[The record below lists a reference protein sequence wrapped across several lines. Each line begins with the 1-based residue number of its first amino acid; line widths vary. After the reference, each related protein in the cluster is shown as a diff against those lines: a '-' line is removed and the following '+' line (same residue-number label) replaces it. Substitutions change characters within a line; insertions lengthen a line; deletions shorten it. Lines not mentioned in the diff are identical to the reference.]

1 MSQERNKSFKTL
13 AIIGGIILFSILLG
27 YVTGTEDVM
36 WDILGAIGLVLVGIT
51 ILVTVHEMG
60 HFLPAKLFG
69 IKVEIFSIGFPPRLF
84 GFRRGE
90 TEYQVGATPLGGYVK
105 IAGMIDESLD
115 QETIR
120 REKERFKKN
129 QDGWKTGSEGA
140 AEQDWMPKPWEFRAK
155 PVWQRLIVMTG
166 GVIMNVILGIF
177 IISML
182 KYSYGEIR
190 LPMSEVKYGIQVI
203 EPQYS
208 VEEDEDTGEIDSTLI
223 QSLGYLI
230 GFRTGDQVLSFK
242 GKQFE
247 FLGDYNNQKY
257 LLEDNAWF
265 GVIREDGTPDTV
277 FVPGDIQN
285 YFSADTIIPT
295 LFFPAAPSEVIV
307 NPTIDIP
314 DPTEEDPENI
324 RSIESPASK
333 AGLKT
338 GDVIVGLDSMDIRRF
353 LDVSRFMDGKKSD
366 TIEVLVLRSG
376 QPLTFTVV
384 STQEGYLG
392 VRRLDDKDIFQ
403 YDTLQYG
410 FFESFVPGS
419 REAFGF
425 VSTNVK
431 GFQNTAREGV
441 EIRKSLMGPIQIA
454 KVYLDAF
461 KAGGIE
467 FFFRLTGMLSMI
479 LALVNILPIPALD
492 GGHVIFLLI
501 EAITRREPSPKVRII
516 AQQIGFV
523 LILGLMALVLLND
536 ITRVIG

>member
-13 AIIGGIILFSILLG
+13 AIIAGIILSSILLG
-27 YVTGTEDVM
+27 YATGTEDVM

-60 HFLPAKLFG
+60 HFLPAKFFG
-69 IKVEIFSIGFPPRLF
+69 IKVEVFSIGFPPKLF

-120 REKERFKKN
+120 REKERFQQGK
-129 QDGWKTGSEGA
+129 DGWKSGQQQ
-140 AEQDWMPKPWEFRAK
+140 AEWMPKPWEFRSK

-182 KYSYGEIR
+182 KYTYGEIR

-203 EPQYS
+203 EPQYA
-208 VEEDEDTGEIDSTLI
+208 VEVDKDSGERDSSLV

-230 GFRTGDQVLSFK
+230 GFRTGDQVVSFRGEK
-242 GKQFE
+242 LE

-257 LLEDNAWF
+257 LLEDDAWF
-265 GVIREDGTPDTV
+265 EVIREDGSPDTV
-277 FVPGDIQN
+277 HVPVDIQN

-307 NPTIDIP
+307 NETIDIP
-314 DPTEEDPENI
+314 EPTEEDPNHV
-324 RSIESPASK
+324 RSVVSPASK
-333 AGLKT
+333 AGLQT
-338 GDVIVGLDSMDIRRF
+338 GDIIVRLDSTPIRRF
-353 LDVSRFMDGKKSD
+353 TDVSEFMDDKSSD
-366 TIEVLVLRSG
+366 SIEVEVLRG
-376 QPLTFTVV
+376 TENLTFTVV
-384 STQEGYLG
+384 STKEGYLG
-392 VRRLDDKDIFQ
+392 VRRLDDVDIFQ

-410 FFESFVPGS
+410 FFEAFIPGTK
-419 REAFGF
+419 EAFGF

-441 EIRKSLMGPIQIA
+441 ELRKSLMGPIQIA

-461 KAGGIE
+461 KAGGLE
-467 FFFRLTGMLSMI
+467 FFFRLTGFLSMI
-479 LALVNILPIPALD
+479 LAFVNILPIPALD

-536 ITRVIG
+536 LTRVIG